1 MSAGVI
7 TEREVALPVAEL
19 PPGTSTTVKA
29 FGTTVAIFNI
39 EGQLFALSNHCP
51 HHGGPLCH
59 GRISGTALPSRP
71 YEYRYGREGRVLTCP
86 WHGWEFDIESGR
98 AIFDPSV
105 RVRVY
110 EVRVEDDEIVLTRQS
125 RRRGCSSVYDEQ

>member
-29 FGTTVAIFNI
+29 FGTTVAIFNV
-39 EGQLFALSNHCP
+39 EGQVFALSNHCP
-51 HHGGPLCH
+51 HHGGPPA
-59 GRISGTALPSRP
+59 TAVSRVPPLPSQP

-98 AIFDPSV
+98 TIFDPSV
-105 RVRVY
+105 RVKIY
-110 EVRVEDDEIVLTRQS
+110 EARIEKGEIVLTR
-125 RRRGCSSVYDEQ
+125 RRTVPR

>member
-1 MSAGVI
+1 MSASVS
-7 TEREVALPVAEL
+7 TERAVALPLAEL

-29 FGTTVAIFNI
+29 FNTTVAVFNV
-39 EGQLFALSNHCP
+39 EGQVFALSNHCP

-59 GRISGTALPSRP
+59 GRISGAVLPSQP

-98 AIFDPSV
+98 TIFDPSV
-105 RVRVY
+105 RVKIY
-110 EVRVEDDEIVLTRQS
+110 EARIEEGEIMLTRQ
-125 RRRGCSSVYDEQ
+125 RTVPR

>member
-1 MSAGVI
+1 MSADGST
-7 TEREVALPVAEL
+7 TERAVALPLAEL

-29 FGTTVAIFNI
+29 FGTTVAVFNV
-39 EGQLFALSNHCP
+39 EGQVFALSNHCP

-59 GRISGTALPSRP
+59 GRISGAVLPSQP

-98 AIFDPSV
+98 TIFDPSV
-105 RVRVY
+105 RVKIY
-110 EVRVEDDEIVLTRQS
+110 EARIEKDEIVLTR
-125 RRRGCSSVYDEQ
+125 RRTVPR

>member
-1 MSAGVI
+1 MSAGGST
-7 TEREVALPVAEL
+7 TERAVALPLAEL

-29 FGTTVAIFNI
+29 FGTTVAVFNV
-39 EGQLFALSNHCP
+39 EGQVFALSNHCP

-59 GRISGTALPSRP
+59 GRISGAVLPSQP

-98 AIFDPSV
+98 TIFDPSV
-105 RVRVY
+105 RVKIY
-110 EVRVEDDEIVLTRQS
+110 EARIEKGEIVLTC
-125 RRRGCSSVYDEQ
+125 RRTVPR

>member
-1 MSAGVI
+1 MSADGST
-7 TEREVALPVAEL
+7 TERAVALPLAEL

-29 FGTTVAIFNI
+29 FGTTVAVFNV
-39 EGQLFALSNHCP
+39 EGQVFALSNHCP

-59 GRISGTALPSRP
+59 GRISGAVLPSQP

-98 AIFDPSV
+98 TIFDPSV
-105 RVRVY
+105 RVKIY
-110 EVRVEDDEIVLTRQS
+110 EARIEKDEIVL
-125 RRRGCSSVYDEQ
+125 RRRRTVPR

>member
-1 MSAGVI
+1 MSAGGST
-7 TEREVALPVAEL
+7 TERAVALPLAEL

-29 FGTTVAIFNI
+29 FGTTVAVFNVG
-39 EGQLFALSNHCP
+39 GQVFALSNYCP

-59 GRISGTALPSRP
+59 GRISGAVLPSQP

-98 AIFDPSV
+98 TIFDPSV
-105 RVRVY
+105 RVKIY
-110 EVRVEDDEIVLTRQS
+110 EARIEEGEIVLTR
-125 RRRGCSSVYDEQ
+125 RRTVPR

>member
-1 MSAGVI
+1 MSASVS
-7 TEREVALPVAEL
+7 TERAVALPLAEL

-29 FGTTVAIFNI
+29 FNTTVAVFNV
-39 EGQLFALSNHCP
+39 EGQVFALSNHCP

-59 GRISGTALPSRP
+59 GRISGAVLPSQP

-98 AIFDPSV
+98 TIFDPAV
-105 RVRVY
+105 RVKIY
-110 EVRVEDDEIVLTRQS
+110 EARIEEGEIELTRW
-125 RRRGCSSVYDEQ
+125 RTVPR

>member
-1 MSAGVI
+1 VSAGGST
-7 TEREVALPVAEL
+7 TERAVALPLAEL

-29 FGTTVAIFNI
+29 FGTTVAVFNV
-39 EGQLFALSNHCP
+39 EGQVFALSNHCP

-59 GRISGTALPSRP
+59 GRISGAVLPSQP

-98 AIFDPSV
+98 TIFDPSV
-105 RVRVY
+105 RVKIY
-110 EVRVEDDEIVLTRQS
+110 EARIEKGEIVLTC
-125 RRRGCSSVYDEQ
+125 RRTVPR

>member
-1 MSAGVI
+1 VSAGGST
-7 TEREVALPVAEL
+7 TERAVALPLAEL

-29 FGTTVAIFNI
+29 FGTTVAVFNV
-39 EGQLFALSNHCP
+39 EGQVFALSNHCP

-59 GRISGTALPSRP
+59 GRISGAVLPSQP

-98 AIFDPSV
+98 TIFDPAV
-105 RVRVY
+105 RVKIY
-110 EVRVEDDEIVLTRQS
+110 EARIEEGEIVLTS
-125 RRRGCSSVYDEQ
+125 RRTEPR

>member
-1 MSAGVI
+1 VSAGGST
-7 TEREVALPVAEL
+7 TERAVALPLAEL

-29 FGTTVAIFNI
+29 FGTTVAVFNV
-39 EGQLFALSNHCP
+39 EGQVFALSNHCP

-59 GRISGTALPSRP
+59 GRISGAVLPSQP

-98 AIFDPSV
+98 TIFDPSV
-105 RVRVY
+105 RVKIY
-110 EVRVEDDEIVLTRQS
+110 EARIEKDEIVLTR
-125 RRRGCSSVYDEQ
+125 RRTVPR

>member
-1 MSAGVI
+1 MSGGGI
-7 TEREVALPVAEL
+7 TTERAVAVPLAEL

-29 FGTTVAIFNI
+29 FGTTVAVFNV
-39 EGQLFALSNHCP
+39 EGQVFALSNYCP

-59 GRISGTALPSRP
+59 GRISGAVLPSQP

-98 AIFDPSV
+98 TIFDPSV
-105 RVRVY
+105 RVKIY
-110 EVRVEDDEIVLTRQS
+110 EARIEKGEIVLTR
-125 RRRGCSSVYDEQ
+125 RRTEPR